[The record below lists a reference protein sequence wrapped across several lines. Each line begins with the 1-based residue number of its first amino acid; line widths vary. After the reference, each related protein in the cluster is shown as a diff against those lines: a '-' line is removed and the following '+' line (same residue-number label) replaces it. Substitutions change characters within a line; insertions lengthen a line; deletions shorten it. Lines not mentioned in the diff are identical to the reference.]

1 MEDNTNME
9 NQEYLFIDSTNEL
22 FFHCA
27 HILIR
32 LIDNGYISFSNYIN
46 ENDLNDDIYI
56 FLQKG
61 LLLISQGKDHDRL
74 RLLMECEKCKWIRDL
89 NKSENDLQLITI
101 IQHVLPLI
109 QTHQISSFL
118 MTADEFVHRKNRGY
132 LYDLFQKYDYMSND
146 NGNVGVAYCK
156 IDEI

>member
-1 MEDNTNME
+1 MEENTNME

-27 HILIR
+27 HILIS
-32 LIDNGYISFSNYIN
+32 LIDNDYISFSNYIN
-46 ENDLNDDIYI
+46 ENNLNDDIYA

-61 LLLISQGKDHDRL
+61 LLLISQGKDPDRL

-101 IQHVLPLI
+101 IQHSLPLI
-109 QTHQISSFL
+109 QDHQILSFL
-118 MTADEFVHRKNRGY
+118 IVADEFVHRKSRSY
-132 LYDLFQKYDYMSND
+132 LHDLFQKYNYMSND
-146 NGNVGVAYCK
+146 SGNVGVAYCK

>member
-1 MEDNTNME
+1 MEK
-9 NQEYLFIDSTNEL
+9 QEYLFIDSMNEL

-32 LIDNGYISFSNYIN
+32 MIDKGSIFLSNYIN
-46 ENDLNDDIYI
+46 ENNLNGDIYI

-61 LLLISQGKDHDRL
+61 LLLISEGKDPDRL

-109 QTHQISSFL
+109 QEHQILSFL
-118 MTADEFVHRKNRGY
+118 IVADEFVDIKNRGY
-132 LYDLFQKYDYMSND
+132 LHDLFQKYNYMSND
-146 NGNVGVAYCK
+146 IGNVGVAYCK